1 MLGEAQGLGKRGDV
15 AGIMQQLRALGTL
28 FLMEGIPEGSGVN
41 VKHQYAMSATFQTD
55 YSAEN
60 MLFWK
65 RLIYKLY
72 KRENGVF

>member
-1 MLGEAQGLGKRGDV
+1 
-15 AGIMQQLRALGTL
+15 
-28 FLMEGIPEGSGVN
+28 MEGIPEGSGVN

-72 KRENGVF
+72 TRENGVF